1 MTRLL
6 LLALLGLTTTAQ
18 APKPL
23 TAGTG
28 TIYLAAYSGHIVGI
42 DEATEKV
49 VAQIPLKTGPA
60 YAVRISGDRSRFYVQ
75 SADME
80 HFEVVDIAGR
90 KSLDT
95 FTLSDGPKHVR
106 VLTYEVDPQQ
116 RMLVL
121 VAQTTTKLID
131 RFEIGAPEFI
141 QYDLKEHKVMLRAP
155 WSAETEPR
163 YGGRLR
169 FSPDGKLLYVF
180 GEEVAVHDA
189 ATLAKVDTWDF
200 ALPNE
205 PDLGQFNPGARDRG
219 ADDPDT
225 FTGLFTTH
233 DAIGKRRML
242 VIGRVNLSAKSIDS
256 FPLGPTP
263 AGELSFAIAKDR
275 KRGYV
280 LREEIGHHELW
291 TIDMAT
297 QKVLSQVPFE
307 GRPRLAV
314 AVSSSGQI
322 VYLHEA
328 GNTIDLY
335 SADAFKRLR
344 TITLDSDMMYRTFLV
359 LP

>member
-1 MTRLL
+1 MIRLL
-6 LLALLGLTTTAQ
+6 LLVLLGLTTTAP
-18 APKPL
+18 APKLP

-28 TIYLAAYSGHIVGI
+28 TIYLGAYSGLIVGI

-49 VAQIPLKTGPA
+49 VAQIPLKTGPP
-60 YAVRISGDRSRFYVQ
+60 YAVRISGDRSRLYVQ
-75 SADME
+75 SADLE
-80 HFEVVDIAGR
+80 HFEVVDLAGR
-90 KSLDT
+90 KSVDS
-95 FTLSDGPKHVR
+95 FTLSDGHTHVR
-106 VLTYEVDPQQ
+106 ALTYEVDPQQ
-116 RMLVL
+116 RMLML

-141 QYDLKEHKVMLRAP
+141 QFDLKEHKVLLRAP
-155 WSAETEPR
+155 WSADTDPR

-180 GEEVAVHDA
+180 GDEIAVHDA
-189 ATLAKVDTWDF
+189 ATLAKVDSWDL

-205 PDLGQFNPGARDRG
+205 PDLGQFSAGARDRG

-225 FTGLFTTH
+225 FTGLFTTR
-233 DAIGKRRML
+233 DSIGKRRML
-242 VIGRVNLSAKSIDS
+242 VIGRVNLTAKSIDY

-263 AGELSFAIAKDR
+263 AGDLSFAIARDR
-275 KRGYV
+275 KRGYL

-297 QKVLSQVPFE
+297 QKVVSQVPFE

-314 AVSSSGQI
+314 AVSSSGQMI
-322 VYLHEA
+322 YLHEA

-335 SADAFKRLR
+335 SADEFKRLR
-344 TITLDSDMMYRTFLV
+344 TITLDTDMMYRTFMV